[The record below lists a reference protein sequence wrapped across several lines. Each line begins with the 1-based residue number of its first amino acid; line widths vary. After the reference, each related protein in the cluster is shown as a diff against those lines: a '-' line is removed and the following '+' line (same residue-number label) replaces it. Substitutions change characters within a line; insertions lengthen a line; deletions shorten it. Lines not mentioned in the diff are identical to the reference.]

1 MHFFSDIPT
10 RIILTFMAV
19 GDICT
24 LLTKF
29 FVEYLDIQ
37 GRKYYIQYNV
47 SLINT
52 YCHACEE
59 GWGGAN
65 HPVQCNTFLITN
77 IPVSK
82 FSQQNLLKQT
92 DLLQNPQISYQ
103 RSTTDLC
110 V

>member
-1 MHFFSDIPT
+1 
-10 RIILTFMAV
+10 MAV

-47 SLINT
+47 SLIDT

-59 GWGGAN
+59 GWGRR
-65 HPVQCNTFLITN
+65 
-77 IPVSK
+77 
-82 FSQQNLLKQT
+82 QT
-92 DLLQNPQISYQ
+92 I
-103 RSTTDLC
+103 RSSVTRF
-110 V
+110 